1 MRRFLALS
9 ALLGLLLGGISAC
22 RRHNDNNELRGKLI
36 LAAGCGN
43 YVIQLQKGYL
53 PPDRINT
60 TWKDPLTDSVY
71 TNVFTV
77 ANACSFNAA
86 KLVLGDVISF
96 RVDNSTPVPV
106 QDCIFCAWYRPA
118 PPANNIVLDTRKL
131 N

>member
-1 MRRFLALS
+1 MRRLLALS
-9 ALLGLLLGGISAC
+9 ALLGLLLSGISAC
-22 RRHNDNNELRGKLI
+22 RRHNDGNELRGKLV

-43 YVIQLQKGYL
+43 YVIQLLHGKL

-77 ANACSFNAA
+77 ANACDFNAS
-86 KLVLGDVISF
+86 KLVLGDIIRF
-96 RVDNSTPVPV
+96 RVDNSGPVPV
-106 QDCIFCAWYRPA
+106 QNCVFCTWYRPA
-118 PPANNIVLDTRKL
+118 PPANNIVLDARKL